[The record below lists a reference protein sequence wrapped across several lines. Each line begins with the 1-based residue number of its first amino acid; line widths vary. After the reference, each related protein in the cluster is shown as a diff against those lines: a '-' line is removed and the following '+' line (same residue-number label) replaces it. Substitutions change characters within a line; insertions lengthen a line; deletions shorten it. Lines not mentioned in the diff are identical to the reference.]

1 MTVFPFLRQLGI
13 QKDVVEC
20 IPKYVLLWFSVTFS
34 DNKLNAWS

>member
-1 MTVFPFLRQLGI
+1 MTVFPLLRQLGI
-13 QKDVVEC
+13 QKDVEC